1 MNLLYV
7 KSLFRVLQCVAVCCS
22 VLQCVA
28 VCCSVLQCGA
38 VFCSV
43 LHNDMNLLYV
53 MSLFFILFIVY
64 FTHLIHVQG
73 LFHWCV

>member
-1 MNLLYV
+1 
-7 KSLFRVLQCVAVCCS
+7 

-43 LHNDMNLLYV
+43 L
-53 MSLFFILFIVY
+53 
-64 FTHLIHVQG
+64 Q
-73 LFHWCV
+73 CVAVCCSVLQHGGARSCDRFLKLPYHRVCIAMICSELQ